1 MLYREIITILTLIL
15 YVAVFPYFIFMLLT
29 SVAALC
35 APMTRR
41 AQRDRAVP
49 VIPRKRFVVV
59 IPAHNEESGVVATV
73 QSCLGLSYPQG
84 LFQVLVIADNCTD
97 QTASAAQ
104 KAGARV
110 IERFDP
116 TRKSKGHAIEFLID
130 ALSRNGELATL
141 DALVVVDADSTVHPR
156 LLERFAEG
164 LERGDEWIQCY
175 DGVGNA
181 SESWRTRLIACGFSL
196 INGVVLR
203 GQSALGLS
211 AGLRGNGMCLSTRGL
226 SQVPWTA
233 HGLTEDLEYSWLVR
247 IAGGRIGYADD
258 VAVYATMLVH
268 GGEPAVVQRS
278 RWEHGRRALTREMLG
293 PLLKSPRLG
302 WKEKIVA
309 AVELTMPTISTLL
322 CSYLVLTTL
331 AVISLFWHD
340 ARSNPTLFQY
350 SIGFCLAVTT
360 AGMFLH
366 AATPFLLGLI
376 PLGYV
381 SSFLYIPYYVV
392 WKAIFRFRRK
402 PTTWTRTPREFA
414 SGLATSVRTDD
425 VKTGANC

>member
-1 MLYREIITILTLIL
+1 MLYREIITILALIL

-29 SVAALC
+29 SVAALR
-35 APMTRR
+35 AQMTRR
-41 AQRDRAVP
+41 AQRDRAMP

-59 IPAHNEESGVVATV
+59 IPAHNEESGVVTTV
-73 QSCLGLSYPQG
+73 QSCLALSYPAG
-84 LFQVLVIADNCTD
+84 LFEVLVIADNCTD
-97 QTASAAQ
+97 QTASAALR
-104 KAGARV
+104 AGARV
-110 IERFDP
+110 IERFDLI
-116 TRKSKGHAIEFLID
+116 RKSKGHSIEFLID
-130 ALSRNGELATL
+130 ALSRNGELATP

-164 LERGDEWIQCY
+164 LERGEEWIQCY

-181 SESWRTRLIACGFSL
+181 GQSWRTRLVACAFSL

-258 VAVYATMLVH
+258 VAVYATMLAH
-268 GGEPAVVQRS
+268 GGEPAVAQRS
-278 RWEHGRRALTREMLG
+278 RWEHGRRALRSKMLG
-293 PLLKSPRLG
+293 PLLKSPGLG
-302 WKEKIVA
+302 WPEKILA

-322 CSYLVLTTL
+322 CSYLMLTIL
-331 AVISLFWHD
+331 AVISLLWHD
-340 ARSNPTLFQY
+340 GQSNLTLFQY
-350 SIGFCLAVTT
+350 MIGFCLAVTT
-360 AGMFLH
+360 SGIFLH
-366 AATPFLLGLI
+366 AAAPFLLGLI

-392 WKAIFRFRRK
+392 WKAILRFQRK

-414 SGLATSVRTDD
+414 PDLATSVQKDD
-425 VKTGANC
+425 VNMGASR